1 MTPIGRCSH
10 QGRRGRSS
18 PHRSQSCVRL
28 RVVSFRYR
36 VLYRVGFTPW
46 DQDHVAAELSTL
58 VEGPVALAPGRA
70 LDVGCGIGTQAV
82 YLAERGWR
90 VTGVDAVQRALARAR
105 RRAEEKGVEVRWMAG
120 DVASLSTL
128 GLDSGFDLVHDRGC
142 FHDLPGAAREDYV
155 RGVGEL
161 AAPGA
166 TLLLLAFARRERGI
180 GPSGASEE
188 EIQRRFGPDW
198 ELVSVQSDSSPA
210 PPGPM
215 RRVPRIWYRLRRR

>member
-1 MTPIGRCSH
+1 
-10 QGRRGRSS
+10 
-18 PHRSQSCVRL
+18 
-28 RVVSFRYR
+28 VSFRYR

-46 DQDHVAAELSTL
+46 DQGQVPAELSAL
-58 VEGPVALAPGRA
+58 VEGQDSLTPGHA
-70 LDVGCGIGTQAV
+70 LDVGCGTGTQAV
-82 YLAERGWR
+82 YLAEHGWQ
-90 VTGVDAVQRALARAR
+90 VTAVDAVERALTRAR
-105 RRAEEKGVEVRWMAG
+105 RRAEQRGVEVRWVAG

-128 GLDSGFDLVHDRGC
+128 RLGDGYSMVHDRGC
-142 FHDLPGAAREDYV
+142 FHDLSPAARDGYV
-155 RGVGEL
+155 RGVREL

-188 EIQRRFGPDW
+188 EIRRRFDADW
-198 ELVSVQSDSSPA
+198 ELVSVRSDSGPA